1 VILAHYVAGMDVA
14 AVVHGEKGFV
24 GTLGPRFL
32 SSSRD
37 ETVLRLD
44 AGPELHNHVGGP
56 HAAAIFGLGETAG
69 LAVLLEAFGDLV
81 EAGRAVPLVKSGTIA
96 FSAIATGPLLA
107 TAHLVDDEQSARAS
121 FDARGVATFDVE
133 IVFSREADDAQTAV
147 MTARMA
153 LKALPA

>member
-1 VILAHYVAGMDVA
+1 MILAHYVAGMDVP
-14 AVVHGEKGFV
+14 AVVHGAKGFV
-24 GTLGPRFL
+24 GTLGPRVV
-32 SSSRD
+32 SSSRS

-81 EAGRAVPLVKSGTIA
+81 ESAGAVPLVKNGTIA
-96 FSAIATGPLLA
+96 FSSIATGPLLA
-107 TAHLVDDEQSARAS
+107 TARLVDDEDGARAS
-121 FDARGVATFDVE
+121 YKERGVATFDVE
-133 IVFSREADDAQTAV
+133 ILFRRESDDVQTAV

-153 LKALPA
+153 IKAL

>member
-1 VILAHYVAGMDVA
+1 MDVA
-14 AVVHGEKGFV
+14 AVVHGAKGFV
-24 GTLGPRFL
+24 GTLGPQVV
-32 SSSRD
+32 SSSRQ

-81 EAGRAVPLVKSGTIA
+81 EAGRAIPLVKSGTIA

-107 TAHLVDDEQSARAS
+107 AAHLVDDEASARAS
-121 FDARGVATFDVE
+121 FDERGIATFDVE
-133 IVFSREADDAQTAV
+133 IVFRREADDVQTAV

-153 LKALPA
+153 LKG